1 MLYTIKH
8 APKKIEGMIG
18 NEEAKLAILTW
29 AREWERNNSGKPLLL
44 HGPTGVGKTLAA
56 YCLASEFD
64 WQMVETNAS
73 NLRDKESVQKLLG
86 LSSGSMSL
94 FGGKRLILFD
104 EVDSAFDRGEVA
116 ELTKVLKESRQPIV
130 LTANDIWGQKFA
142 PIRVLC
148 APIQFRAV
156 NSRSVKNYLSRIASE
171 EKIGDGLVEQIGENA
186 GGDLRRALIDL
197 QSGMISLTDKKID
210 SFKTVASILKAKSF
224 ADAKRAAD
232 ESQTDFDMLYWWI
245 EENIPVEFEKH
256 AEVAKALDYLSKA
269 DVFLGRIRRRQ
280 NYRYFKYA
288 IALATAG
295 VSSAKDGRY
304 SKFVKY
310 NFPSY
315 IKKLSSTKASRALV
329 KEAGKKIRAKLHC
342 SIPQAI
348 ESIKT
353 IGGGQE
359 YFGLSDEERILFYKK
374 RERKEKPLA
383 KATILASN

>member
-8 APKKIEGMIG
+8 APKKIEQMIG

-29 AREWERNNSGKPLLL
+29 AREWERNNRGKPLLL
-44 HGPTGVGKTLAA
+44 HGPSGVGKTLAA
-56 YCLASEFD
+56 YCLANEFD

-86 LSSGSMSL
+86 ISSGSMSL

-116 ELTKVLKESRQPIV
+116 ELTKILKESRQPIV

-142 PIRVLC
+142 PIRVLTT
-148 APIQFRAV
+148 PIQFRAV
-156 NSRSVKNYLSRIASE
+156 NSRSVKNYLTRIASE
-171 EKIGDGLVEQIGENA
+171 EKIGSELVEQIGENA

-197 QSGMISLTDKKID
+197 QSGMISVTDKKID

-232 ESQTDFDMLYWWI
+232 ESETDFDMLYWWI
-245 EENIPVEFEKH
+245 EENIPVEFEKPS
-256 AEVAKALDYLSKA
+256 EVAKALDYLSKA

-280 NYRYFKYA
+280 NFRYFKYA

-295 VSSAKDGRY
+295 VSSAKEERY

-315 IKKLSSTKASRALV
+315 IKKLSSTKASRALL
-329 KEAGKKIRAKLHC
+329 KDASRKIRGKLHC
-342 SIPQAI
+342 SLAQAI

-353 IGGGQE
+353 IGDGQE

-374 RERKEKPLA
+374 RERKAKPA
-383 KATILASN
+383 AA